1 MFGVPVAGRS
11 SPLLAAGHAGFGA
24 VRIPLEL
31 FHKLFHPSKA
41 RRKNGCRK
49 RREHIGALP
58 VGSRIGRQPY
68 QGYTPG
74 IVRIGIVTA
83 TYLPSRNGVAT
94 STALYARGLRE
105 RGHEVRIFAP
115 RHPQQPPHEQGVYRL
130 NSSFAGARALGAPAD
145 YPVLLLPGP
154 RLTARLPLRDLDILH
169 TMHPFLAG
177 RLALTWSRLSGAPV
191 VFTAH
196 TQYDQ
201 YLHYAPMPRRVG
213 RAMLRPHVAAFAR
226 RVDTVLAPGHAMVE
240 MLRRYGFGGAV
251 QLFPNPVDLAAF
263 REARGEAFRAEY
275 GLPQDAPLAMYL
287 GRLAPEKN
295 LDVLLRA
302 FARAR
307 VSRPD
312 LRLLIVGDGPSRE
325 TAQAGAPAGVTFTGP
340 LPYARVPEALAAADA
355 FLTASTS
362 EVLPMSMIEALAAGT
377 PLVAAQSPAALDLV
391 QAGLN
396 GTVTEATPEALAA
409 GLLDVLDPTRL
420 PVLQAG
426 ARASAAQYDLPTRA
440 AALEEVYA
448 QTLTRRQTQSRFSR

>member
-1 MFGVPVAGRS
+1 M
-11 SPLLAAGHAGFGA
+11 
-24 VRIPLEL
+24 
-31 FHKLFHPSKA
+31 
-41 RRKNGCRK
+41 
-49 RREHIGALP
+49 
-58 VGSRIGRQPY
+58 
-68 QGYTPG
+68 
-74 IVRIGIVTA
+74 RIGIVTA

-115 RHPQQPPHEQGVYRL
+115 RHPQEPAHEEGVYRL

-145 YPVLLLPGP
+145 YPVMLAPGP
-154 RLTARLPLRDLDILH
+154 LLTSRLPLRDLDVLH

-226 RVDTVLAPGHAMVE
+226 RVDTVLAPGRAMVE
-240 MLRRYGFGGAV
+240 MLRRYGFGGEV
-251 QLFPNPVDLAAF
+251 KLFPNPVDLTAF
-263 REARGEAFRAEY
+263 QQASGQAFRAEY
-275 GLPQDAPLAMYL
+275 GVPQDAPLAMYL

-295 LDVLLRA
+295 LEVLLRA
-302 FARAR
+302 FAQAQA
-307 VSRPD
+307 SRPD
-312 LRLLIVGDGPSRE
+312 LRLLVVGDGPSRE
-325 TAQAGAPAGVTFTGP
+325 EAQAGAPEGVTFTGP
-340 LPYARVPEALAAADA
+340 VPYARVPEALAAADA

-362 EVLPMSMIEALAAGT
+362 EVLPMSMIEALAAGA
-377 PLVAAQSPAALDLV
+377 PLVAARSPAALDLV
-391 QAGLN
+391 QEGLN
-396 GTVTEATPEALAA
+396 GTVTDAAPDALAA
-409 GLLDVLDPTRL
+409 GLLEVLAPARL
-420 PVLQAG
+420 PILQAG

-448 QTLTRRQTQSRFSR
+448 RTVTRGRTRSRFSR

>member
-1 MFGVPVAGRS
+1 MLGPD
-11 SPLLAAGHAGFGA
+11 
-24 VRIPLEL
+24 VRIPIEL
-31 FHKLFHPSKA
+31 FHNLFHPSKT

-49 RREHIGALP
+49 RSEHIGALP
-58 VGSRIGRQPY
+58 VGSRIGRKPY

-115 RHPQQPPHEQGVYRL
+115 RHPQQPPHEEGVYRL

-240 MLRRYGFGGAV
+240 MLRRYGFGGEV

-307 VSRPD
+307 ASRPD

-396 GTVTEATPEALAA
+396 GTVTDATPEALAA

-448 QTLTRRQTQSRFSR
+448 QTLTRRQTQGRFSR